1 MMWPGKLKRK
11 TCLLLLIFVSI
22 ALVTHGQEQHQTV
35 RGRIVDQQSKKGLAQ
50 VSVLIAGTNLGAA
63 TDSLGYF
70 SIQQVS
76 LGRVSLKVTHIGY
89 EPVHLFNIVVEAG
102 KEAIVNIE
110 LLEKIGVSEEAVL
123 VTGRHEKL
131 AARQMA
137 TASSMEFNAEDT
149 RRFAGSRNDVARMAS
164 NFAGVNSLNDGSND
178 IIIRGNSPLGLL
190 WRLEGVDIP
199 NPNHF
204 GSLGATGGPVGMLN
218 NNVIGQSTF
227 YTGAFPAQFGNAT
240 AGAFDLSLRSGN
252 NSKREFTGQIGFNG
266 LELGAEGPFNKKSK
280 ASYLIYYRYS
290 IPGLISSLGL
300 DVGTGAA
307 IPAYQDISFKVNLPT
322 KKTGQFTLFG
332 MGGTSN
338 IDFKGE
344 LKDTANFYND
354 PYSNLYNATKMGVV
368 GIKHSYFFNNT
379 TSYTLTVAA
388 TGTNVTTRQDSL
400 DTERIAH
407 KNFRQNGNEW
417 RYLVSLVANK
427 KFSASDRLTAGITV
441 DQLHYSYNDSSRN
454 ADYGFIPFAVEK
466 NHTQLL
472 RGFAQWQHR
481 FSSRLTLNTGVYS
494 QYLALNSNTSVE
506 GRLGLRY
513 ALTAAGV
520 LTLAYGKHSQMQS
533 LMSYFHETRAGDQ
546 YIQTN
551 RDLDFTQSH
560 HMVAGWEKALKN
572 NWKYKLEAYTQL
584 LRKVPVEQR
593 LSDWSAL
600 NVGAG
605 YGSGLEDSL
614 VNKGSGTN
622 YGLELTVER
631 PFAEGYYALAT
642 VSVFDSKYKGS
653 NGMEHNTVFNGNYV
667 ANALA
672 GKEWSLAGM
681 HTIGA
686 DLKVV
691 TAGGRRFTAIDEAA
705 SKVAGRVIYY
715 ESRSFEE
722 KTRAYFRLDFKL
734 TYRMNNKGF
743 MQEFFVD
750 FQNVTNHKNIFNQWY
765 DSRSGT
771 IRTQNQ
777 LGFWPNFNY
786 RIQF

>member
-1 MMWPGKLKRK
+1 MWPEKLKRK
-11 TCLLLLIFVSI
+11 IYPLLLIFVTAS
-22 ALVTHGQEQHQTV
+22 LSMHGQESYQTV
-35 RGRIVDQQSKKGLAQ
+35 RGRVTDQQSGKGLAM
-50 VSVLIAGTNLGAA
+50 VSIQISNTEAGTT

-70 SIQQVS
+70 AIARVP
-76 LGRVSLKVTHIGY
+76 LGRVSIEATHVGY
-89 EPVHLFNIVVEAG
+89 DPARLFNIVVEAG
-102 KEAIVNIE
+102 KEAVVDIE
-110 LLEKIGVSEEAVL
+110 LLEKIGVSEKSVI
-123 VTGRHEKL
+123 VTGRREKL

-137 TASSMEFNAEDT
+137 TVSAMEFNAEDT

-227 YTGAFPAQFGNAT
+227 YTGAFPARFGNAT
-240 AGAFDLSLRSGN
+240 AGVFDLSLRSGN
-252 NSKREFTGQIGFNG
+252 NNKREFTGQVGFNG
-266 LELGAEGPFNKKSK
+266 LELGAEGPFSKKSK
-280 ASYLIYYRYS
+280 ASYLMYYRYS
-290 IPGLISSLGL
+290 IPGLISSLGV

-307 IPAYQDISFKVNLPT
+307 VPAYQDISFKLDLPT
-322 KKTGQFTLFG
+322 KKAGQFTLFG
-332 MGGTSN
+332 MGGTSH

-354 PYSNLYNATKMGVV
+354 PYSNLYNGTKTGVA
-368 GIKHSYFFNNT
+368 GMKHTYFFNNT
-379 TSYTLTVAA
+379 TSYTLTLAA

-400 DTERIAH
+400 DAERIAH
-407 KNFRQNGNEW
+407 KNYRQNGNEW
-417 RYLVSLVANK
+417 RYLASFVVNK
-427 KFSASDRLTAGITV
+427 KFSASDRLTAGITA
-441 DQLHYSYNDSSRN
+441 DQLHYNYSDSLRN
-454 ADYGFIPFAVEK
+454 ADYGFIPFAVAQ

-481 FSSRLTLNTGVYS
+481 FGPRLTVNTGVYS
-494 QYLALNSNTSVE
+494 QHLALNSNTSVE
-506 GRLGLRY
+506 GRLGIRY
-513 ALTAAGV
+513 SLPAAGA
-520 LTLAYGKHSQMQS
+520 LTLAYGKHSQMQT
-533 LMSYFHETRAGDQ
+533 LMSYFYETRVGNQ

-551 RDLDFTQSH
+551 RNLDFTQSH
-560 HMVAGWEKALKN
+560 HIVAGWEKAFRN

-600 NVGAG
+600 NIGAG

-614 VNKGSGTN
+614 VNKGTGTN
-622 YGLELTVER
+622 YGLELTVEK
-631 PFAEGYYALAT
+631 PFADGYYALAT
-642 VSVFDSKYKGS
+642 ISVFDSKYKGS
-653 NGMEHNTVFNGNYV
+653 NGVTHNTVFNGNYV

-672 GKEWSLAGM
+672 GKEWRIAGM

-691 TAGGRRFTAIDEAA
+691 TAGGRRFTPIDEAA
-705 SKVAGRVIYY
+705 SKMAGRVIYY

-722 KTRAYFRLDFKL
+722 KTRAYFRFDFKL

-765 DSRSGT
+765 DSRSGR